1 MKKIFAPF
9 KITKIQKAA
18 IFVACIGLFGILI
31 YMKVTPDFPVFIK
44 KDLTM
49 TETIAKDGAVI
60 EVEESLSAIEEEFPL
75 TMTDEDIADA
85 IHSMSHQK
93 VISEDNE
100 KWGKKIPLTFDRVE
114 RLLVVLIAGLFE
126 NKQTYLSILERWA
139 EGDFS
144 QVARDHNAIWYKQG
158 GTIGE
163 ATGIMSPEEEM
174 DYIKTNFDVNE

>member
-1 MKKIFAPF
+1 MKKVFAPF

-18 IFVACIGLFGILI
+18 IFVACIVFGILI
-31 YMKVTPDFPVFIK
+31 YMKVTPDFPVFTK
-44 KDLTM
+44 KDVTM
-49 TETIAKDGAVI
+49 TETIANEDGVI
-60 EVEESLSAIEEEFPL
+60 EVEESLSAIEEEFLL

-100 KWGKKIPLTFDRVE
+100 KWGKKIPLTFERVD
-114 RLLVVLIAGLFE
+114 RLLVVLDAGLFE
-126 NKQTYLSILERWA
+126 HKQTYITILERWA

-144 QVARDHNAIWYKQG
+144 QVARDHNAIWYNQG
-158 GTIGE
+158 GTFGE